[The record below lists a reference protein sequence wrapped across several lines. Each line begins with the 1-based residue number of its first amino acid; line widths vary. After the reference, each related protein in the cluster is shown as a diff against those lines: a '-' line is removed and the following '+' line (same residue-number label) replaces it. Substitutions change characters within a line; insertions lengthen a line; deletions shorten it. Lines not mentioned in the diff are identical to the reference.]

1 MIEVGDT
8 QRMEVV
14 TELLTTDA
22 LAARPGSR
30 VVIERWGGP
39 GNLQGRVC
47 SVEPAAF
54 TKVSALGVEE
64 QRVRV
69 LIDITSPQT
78 EWQALG
84 DGYRV
89 SVRIVTLS
97 ENNAVQVPVSAVF
110 PLPSAVG
117 GSGGMDASSAAGAAT
132 SAVPGRFAVFV
143 VNEGRARQTAVEL
156 GARNGNAA
164 WIRSGIT
171 TDQQVIAYP
180 PATVR
185 DGLRVAARKP

>member
-1 MIEVGDT
+1 MAVDS
-8 QRMEVV
+8 
-14 TELLTTDA
+14 A
-22 LAARPGSR
+22 LAAKAGSR

-39 GNLQGRVC
+39 GTLQGRVRN
-47 SVEPAAF
+47 VEPAAF

-69 LIDITSPQT
+69 LIDITSPQAD
-78 EWQALG
+78 WQALG

-89 SVRIVTLS
+89 SVRIITLS
-97 ENNAVQVPVSAVF
+97 EAKAMQVPVGAVF
-110 PLPSAVG
+110 PLPAG
-117 GSGGMDASSAAGAAT
+117 SAAPGTAGSASNTSGTSGLAVAA
-132 SAVPGRFAVFV
+132 PRFAVFV
-143 VNEGRARQTAVEL
+143 VANGRAVQTPVML

-164 WIRSGIT
+164 WISSGIT
-171 TDQQVIAYP
+171 TGQQVIAYP